1 MKNLS
6 KQKGFTL
13 IELVVVIVI
22 LGILAA
28 TAAPKF
34 IDLQDDARTASI
46 KAVQASLESAA
57 SLTYSKSLIAGVEGT
72 ETETV
77 TLNGTASD
85 VKWGYPR
92 SDDATD
98 WTAFLDLGADY
109 ELFVVANVVY
119 INIDTEAAVQTVVP
133 TDCFVSYT
141 EVATVAAAPATD
153 RPLISVNECGD

>member
-34 IDLQDDARTASI
+34 IDLQDDARTATI
-46 KAVQASLESAA
+46 QAVQASLESAA

-72 ETETV
+72 EISSV
-77 TLNGTASD
+77 TINGVDVD
-85 VKWGYPR
+85 VKWGFPR
-92 SDDATD
+92 SDDASD
-98 WTAFLDLGADY
+98 WATFLDLGDDF
-109 ELFVVANVVY
+109 ELFVVGSVVY
-119 INIDTEAAVQTVVP
+119 INIDTAAAVQTVVP
-133 TDCFVSYT
+133 TDCFVSYA
-141 EVATVAAAPATD
+141 EVATVAAAPETD
-153 RPLISVNECGD
+153 RPLITIDECGD